1 MIKQISFCITC
12 MNRLEHLQKTLEK
25 NILDNFLVND
35 VEFVVLDYNSHDGLE
50 EWMSQCMMK
59 YIEMGILVYYKTT
72 EPTHYLRSH
81 SRNMVF
87 RLAEGKIV
95 CNLDADNYLGEGFA
109 EFMLKEFQ
117 DKKNIFYISTFHKRD
132 VFGRI
137 CLNKKDFVAVK
148 GYNEALVGY
157 GLEDAEL
164 FDRLLNK
171 RLEQQIFFQ
180 KEFYGAVTHSDED
193 RISQE
198 NMFKNLHSIYL
209 NYINPYSTEILIL
222 YADSSFGLG
231 IIQDNVVLNCNLMN
245 VPGGI
250 RRCMDERFRITIKN
264 KWEEGVWTDLGNEI
278 LLNVKGEKSQYS
290 KNMEGLYCCRQ
301 QYYKVTDTVL
311 VIKIVMVITEALNFF
326 RMQEMTKN
334 CGEVNSGGF
343 GQGIVYKNFDY
354 ANKIALS

>member
-1 MIKQISFCITC
+1 

-87 RLAEGKIV
+87 RLAKGKIV
-95 CNLDADNYLGEGFA
+95 CNLDADNYLGKGFA
-109 EFMLKEFQ
+109 EFMLNEFK
-117 DKKNIFYISTFHKRD
+117 DKKNIFYISTLYKRD
-132 VFGRI
+132 VFGRF
-137 CLNKKDFVAVK
+137 CLNKKDFIAIK

-171 RLEQQIFFQ
+171 GLEQQIFFQ
-180 KEFYGAVTHSDED
+180 KEFYGAVTHPDED

-198 NMFKNLHSIYL
+198 SMFKNLQNIYL
-209 NYINPYSTEILIL
+209 NYLNPYSTEVLIL
-222 YADSSFGLG
+222 NADGSFGLG
-231 IIQDNVVLNCNLMN
+231 IMQDNVAMNCNSIDTSR
-245 VPGGI
+245 GI
-250 RRCMDERFRITIKN
+250 KRCMDERFRITIKN

-278 LLNVKGEKSQYS
+278 LLNVKGKKSQYS

-301 QYYKVTDTVL
+301 QYYKVTDTAL